1 MNIKFTWLTIFLA
14 ALLFAAPAHAQ
25 KPGERPPSPVV
36 TDKVTSG
43 DMAPQSEYIG
53 TVFFTEISDVASEV
67 IGKVVDIK
75 VIDGQRVKKGDVMV
89 VLSATLL
96 DKRIRRGRALAQQ
109 AKAQHEAARLD
120 HERIATLFKGQ
131 AVAEGEFDSKR
142 LTAEGLLRRYE
153 AMQAEVSQ
161 LLEEASKKKIRA
173 PYDGVVI
180 EVTANRGEWMSIGTT
195 VVVTARD
202 DEFEVVVHAPREAF
216 GVIEPGL
223 KVGIKVAGEE
233 LPGEVFALIPKG
245 NVASRTYPVKIRVE
259 NNGHLAEGMEA
270 RVILPKGLGGTTMIV
285 SRDAVISM
293 RGQQVVW
300 AVLDGKAVPM
310 PVFVIGFRGLVAG
323 VKSDKLKEGMDIVV
337 KGNERLQPGQAV
349 AAQPIKKK

>member
-1 MNIKFTWLTIFLA
+1 MNIKFTWLTIVLA

-53 TVFFTEISDVASEV
+53 TVFFTEISNVASEV

-142 LTAEGLLRRYE
+142 LTAEGQLRRYE

-202 DEFEVVVHAPREAF
+202 DEFEVVVHAPKEAF
-216 GVIEPGL
+216 GVVKPGL
-223 KVGIKVAGEE
+223 KVG
-233 LPGEVFALIPKG
+233 
-245 NVASRTYPVKIRVE
+245 KIGRA
-259 NNGHLAEGMEA
+259 HL
-270 RVILPKGLGGTTMIV
+270 
-285 SRDAVISM
+285 
-293 RGQQVVW
+293 
-300 AVLDGKAVPM
+300 
-310 PVFVIGFRGLVAG
+310 
-323 VKSDKLKEGMDIVV
+323 
-337 KGNERLQPGQAV
+337 
-349 AAQPIKKK
+349 